1 MMSNKIRC
9 AHILVEKHSQAINIL
24 EELNKGEKFSELAKQ
39 NSSCP
44 SKKRGGDLGWFTRG
58 QMVKE
63 FENAAFSLE
72 KNVVTKE
79 PVKYRLELHLAKS
92 GLFRIM

>member
-39 NSSCP
+39 HSSCP

-79 PVKYRLELHLAKS
+79 PVKTQFGYHIIKRLE
-92 GLFRIM
+92 